1 MSKMNSK
8 YIWRPALS
16 IAFVLSSLP
25 AFAQSLAPVD
35 MALETFREIAADA
48 GHEFRFDAPQV
59 IGTQVLVENLQ
70 IIEADDPHSTVH
82 TGIRTAR
89 AFFALNAEG
98 DVVITLPEAIMIAL
112 TPTERPARD
121 LVVDLPALPE
131 VTVQSANGITLTWDA
146 EAEEWAFQAL
156 GGVLIQAGEFALR
169 SSTFEGQSV
178 FSATPIAHRFGLGT
192 VQGAIAEGALAQ
204 FALEGAALTLDG
216 WGETASLG
224 FEAANGLVAT
234 DPISAFAKPMGLD
247 QAARLRFALG
257 AGHLGYWETDVSL
270 GASLSTNSVLL
281 GAEFGEDIPILWR
294 IGPSRLAANLPLL
307 NREGGP
313 FAITLSVADA
323 MPEAP
328 VWDWIDRA
336 GLLPRETGAID
347 LDIMGDLEPAPET
360 GMRLPL
366 SLARL
371 QINRATL
378 AGAGL
383 DFRATGGLDLTSGA
397 GPSRVDISAHGLFTF
412 LEAMTQ
418 SGHLDPSQFAMIAG
432 AIDLF
437 ATRTEGQDQLES
449 AIDLTQEGK
458 IMIGGMPLQ

>member
-1 MSKMNSK
+1 M
-8 YIWRPALS
+8 
-16 IAFVLSSLP
+16 AFVLSSLP

-70 IIEADDPHSTVH
+70 IIEADDPHSTID
-82 TGIRTAR
+82 TSIRTAR

-98 DVVITLPEAIMIAL
+98 DVVITVPEAIVIAL
-112 TPTERPARD
+112 TPTDQPARD

-146 EAEEWAFQAL
+146 EAEELAFQAL
-156 GGVLIQAGEFALR
+156 GGVLIQAGEFTLR
-169 SSTFEGQSV
+169 STTFEGQSV
-178 FSATPIAHRFGLGT
+178 FSETPIAHRFGLGT
-192 VQGAIAEGALAQ
+192 VQGGIGEGALAQ
-204 FALEGAALTLDG
+204 FALEGAALVLDG

-224 FEAANGLVAT
+224 FEAANGLVASN
-234 DPISAFAKPMGLD
+234 PISAFAKPMGLD
-247 QAARLRFALG
+247 QAGRLGFALG
-257 AGHLGYWETDVSL
+257 AGNLSYRETDESL
-270 GASLSTNSVLL
+270 SASLSTDSVLL
-281 GAEFGEDIPILWR
+281 GAEFGEEIPILWR

-323 MPEAP
+323 MPERP

-347 LDIMGDLEPAPET
+347 LDLAGDLGPAADT
-360 GMRLPL
+360 GIRLPL

-371 QINRATL
+371 QINSATL
-378 AGAGL
+378 TGAGL

-397 GPSRVDISAHGLFTF
+397 GPSRVDISARGLFTF

>member
-1 MSKMNSK
+1 
-8 YIWRPALS
+8 
-16 IAFVLSSLP
+16 V
-25 AFAQSLAPVD
+25 
-35 MALETFREIAADA
+35 
-48 GHEFRFDAPQV
+48 
-59 IGTQVLVENLQ
+59 
-70 IIEADDPHSTVH
+70 
-82 TGIRTAR
+82 
-89 AFFALNAEG
+89 
-98 DVVITLPEAIMIAL
+98 
-112 TPTERPARD
+112 
-121 LVVDLPALPE
+121 
-131 VTVQSANGITLTWDA
+131 
-146 EAEEWAFQAL
+146 
-156 GGVLIQAGEFALR
+156 
-169 SSTFEGQSV
+169 
-178 FSATPIAHRFGLGT
+178 
-192 VQGAIAEGALAQ
+192 
-204 FALEGAALTLDG
+204 LTLDG

-247 QAARLRFALG
+247 QAGRLGFALG
-257 AGHLGYWETDVSL
+257 AGHLGYEETSDSL
-270 GASLSTNSVLL
+270 GASLSTDSVLL
-281 GAEFGEDIPILWR
+281 GAEFGEEIPVLWR

-323 MPEAP
+323 MPEPP
-328 VWDWIDRA
+328 VWDWIDSA

-347 LDIMGDLEPAPET
+347 LDIMGDLGPAPET

-371 QINRATL
+371 QINGATL
-378 AGAGL
+378 TGAGL
-383 DFRATGGLDLTSGA
+383 DFRATGGLNLTSGA
-397 GPSRVDISAHGLFTF
+397 GPSRVDISARGLFTF

>member
-1 MSKMNSK
+1 M
-8 YIWRPALS
+8 
-16 IAFVLSSLP
+16 AFVLSSLP
-25 AFAQSLAPVD
+25 AFAQSLAPVY
-35 MALETFREIAADA
+35 MAPETFREIAADA

-70 IIEADDPHSTVH
+70 IIEADDPHSAVDTSM
-82 TGIRTAR
+82 RTAR

-98 DVVITLPEAIMIAL
+98 DVVITLPETIVIAL

-121 LVVDLPALPE
+121 LVDLPALAE
-131 VTVQSANGITLTWDA
+131 VAVQSENGITLTWDA
-146 EAEEWAFQAL
+146 EAEELAFQAL

-169 SSTFEGQSV
+169 STTFEGQSV

-192 VQGAIAEGALAQ
+192 VQGGIGDGALAQ
-204 FALEGAALTLDG
+204 FALEGAALDLDG

-224 FEAANGLVAT
+224 FEVANGLVASN
-234 DPISAFAKPMGLD
+234 PISAFAKPMGLD
-247 QAARLRFALG
+247 QAGRLGFALG
-257 AGHLGYWETDVSL
+257 AGNLGYRETDESL
-270 GASLSTNSVLL
+270 SASLSTDSVLL
-281 GAEFGEDIPILWR
+281 GAEFGEEIPILWR

-313 FAITLSVADA
+313 FAITVSVADA
-323 MPEAP
+323 MPEPP

-347 LDIMGDLEPAPET
+347 LDLAGGLGPAPET
-360 GMRLPL
+360 GIRLPL

-378 AGAGL
+378 TGAGL

-397 GPSRVDISAHGLFTF
+397 GPSRVDISARGLFTF

>member
-1 MSKMNSK
+1 M
-8 YIWRPALS
+8 
-16 IAFVLSSLP
+16 AFVLSSLP

-70 IIEADDPHSTVH
+70 IIEADDPHSAVDTSM
-82 TGIRTAR
+82 RTAR

-98 DVVITLPEAIMIAL
+98 DVVITLPETIVIAL

-146 EAEEWAFQAL
+146 EAEELAVQAL

-169 SSTFEGQSV
+169 STTFEGQSV

-192 VQGAIAEGALAQ
+192 VQGGIGDGALAQ
-204 FALEGAALTLDG
+204 FALEGAAFDLDG

-224 FEAANGLVAT
+224 FEAANGLVASN
-234 DPISAFAKPMGLD
+234 PISAFAKPMGLD
-247 QAARLRFALG
+247 RAGRLGFALG
-257 AGHLGYWETDVSL
+257 AGNLGYRETDE
-270 GASLSTNSVLL
+270 SLSANLSTDSVLL
-281 GAEFGEDIPILWR
+281 GAEFGEEIPILWR

-313 FAITLSVADA
+313 FAITVSVADA
-323 MPEAP
+323 MPEPP

-347 LDIMGDLEPAPET
+347 LDLAGGLRPAPET
-360 GMRLPL
+360 GIRLPL

-378 AGAGL
+378 TGAGL
-383 DFRATGGLDLTSGA
+383 DFRATGRLDLTSGA
-397 GPSRVDISAHGLFTF
+397 GPSRVDISARGLFTF

-458 IMIGGMPLQ
+458 IMIGGMPLK